1 MFLTQWFYLVGTHIH
16 RDRGVD
22 MGKHYSSKYEY
33 QHSFLNKN
41 LKEYTLKVLHD

>member
-1 MFLTQWFYLVGTHIH
+1 MFLILWFYLVGTQIP

-33 QHSFLNKN
+33 QHL
-41 LKEYTLKVLHD
+41 VLQQKFEELLHY